1 MMICRFFA
9 AMVCSASIGSAFHYP
24 HLFRSSYTHA
34 VTTVASSW
42 SSLPLLSPFSLGS
55 LSSKQ
60 SDHELSGS
68 VPPAPQKPKRTP
80 TPLEMALAIDK
91 PKGRYVND
99 GWIEED
105 DVSSN
110 ISSFDEDMEISLVST
125 MDHFA
130 EFERLSEKTF
140 ADRFF
145 AIDDEVKG
153 RYRDE
158 GWVSEDEPIPLMDSD
173 FLWADTNEEKA
184 RTHSASEDEGR

>member
-1 MMICRFFA
+1 MMMCRFFA

-24 HLFRSSYTHA
+24 HIFRSSYTHA
-34 VTTVASSW
+34 VITVASSW
-42 SSLPLLSPFSLGS
+42 SSLPLPSPLSLASS
-55 LSSKQ
+55 SSKQ

-68 VPPAPQKPKRTP
+68 VPPVPQKPKRTL

-99 GWIEED
+99 GWIGEN
-105 DVSSN
+105 DVESS
-110 ISSFDEDMEISLVST
+110 SSFLDEDIEISLVST

-173 FLWADTNEEKA
+173 FLLADTNGENA
-184 RTHSASEDEGR
+184 RTHSASKDEGR

>member
-1 MMICRFFA
+1 
-9 AMVCSASIGSAFHYP
+9 
-24 HLFRSSYTHA
+24 
-34 VTTVASSW
+34 
-42 SSLPLLSPFSLGS
+42 
-55 LSSKQ
+55 
-60 SDHELSGS
+60 
-68 VPPAPQKPKRTP
+68 
-80 TPLEMALAIDK
+80 MALAIDK

-99 GWIEED
+99 GWIGEN
-105 DVSSN
+105 DVESS
-110 ISSFDEDMEISLVST
+110 SSFLDEDIEISLVST

-173 FLWADTNEEKA
+173 YLLADTNGENA
-184 RTHSASEDEGR
+184 RTHSASKE